1 MGVTTVDKKL
11 EIDAPIERVYNQ
23 WTQFEDF
30 PRFMEGVKEVHQQ
43 GDERLYWH
51 AEVNGKDKEWY
62 ARITRQVAPGRHV
75 VKASN
80 TLFRRTREVDLAP
93 GETAEFLGINRPGG
107 GAMGM
112 SILMAVLGVGAL
124 TLEFDRVVAP

>member
-1 MGVTTVDKKL
+1 MAEEAATIVLSRTSPEDVGVR
-11 EIDAPIERVYNQ
+11 EIYVTLD
-23 WTQFEDF
+23 
-30 PRFMEGVKEVHQQ
+30 G
-43 GDERLYWH
+43 
-51 AEVNGKDKEWY
+51 AEVVVLRPGDRV
-62 ARITRQVAPGRHV
+62 ARQVAPGRHV

-80 TLFRRTREVDLAP
+80 TLFRRTREVELAA
-93 GETAEFLGINRPGG
+93 GETAEFLGVNKPGG

>member
-1 MGVTTVDKKL
+1 MPLRLGPVPGTTRCTVTGMAEDSSTIVLSRTSPDDVGVR
-11 EIDAPIERVYNQ
+11 EIYVSLDGENI
-23 WTQFEDF
+23 
-30 PRFMEGVKEVHQQ
+30 GVLRP
-43 GDERLYWH
+43 GD
-51 AEVNGKDKEWY
+51 
-62 ARITRQVAPGRHV
+62 RITRQVAPGRHV

>member
-1 MGVTTVDKKL
+1 MAIVDSLKTQGPTQADVDKVREQL
-11 EIDAPIERVYNQ
+11 I
-23 WTQFEDF
+23 
-30 PRFMEGVKEVHQQ
+30 
-43 GDERLYWH
+43 
-51 AEVNGKDKEWY
+51 
-62 ARITRQVAPGRHV
+62 
-75 VKASN
+75 
-80 TLFRRTREVDLAP
+80 RTREVDLAP

>member
-1 MGVTTVDKKL
+1 MAEDSSTIVLSRTSPDDVGVR
-11 EIDAPIERVYNQ
+11 EIYVSLDGENI
-23 WTQFEDF
+23 
-30 PRFMEGVKEVHQQ
+30 GVLRP
-43 GDERLYWH
+43 GD
-51 AEVNGKDKEWY
+51 
-62 ARITRQVAPGRHV
+62 RITRQVAPGRHV

-124 TLEFDRVVAP
+124 TLELDRVVAP